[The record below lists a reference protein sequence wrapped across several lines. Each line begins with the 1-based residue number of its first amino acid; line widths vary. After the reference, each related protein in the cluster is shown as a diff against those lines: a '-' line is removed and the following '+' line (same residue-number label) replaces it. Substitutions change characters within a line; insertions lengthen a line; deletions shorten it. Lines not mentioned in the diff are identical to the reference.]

1 MLTAKVGMDDAMDYT
16 PKRAARFRHMLTFA
30 ALAFQYANLAHAT
43 APDITFTPATLD
55 FQYQAGAALP
65 ASQTLQIKSSS
76 ATTALA
82 FTLSITGPVPY
93 LAQWLSLSGNSGT
106 TSASVKAYV
115 NPTGLPSGSYTGTIL
130 VTAPGAL
137 ASPYSFPVT
146 LEVADAPSTL
156 VTNTTTLT
164 FTYLTGS
171 APPAPQAI
179 VLMSSGDALS
189 ASITVTGTWLS
200 ASPTG
205 SITLVGLPGTVTV
218 TVDPTG
224 LPPGAYTGR
233 ITFASPTAVD
243 KSLIVNVTLS
253 IDAGTP
259 TVSNVWP
266 PGVLV
271 NSTAVI
277 ATLTGT
283 NYFSTSSAAI
293 TAAVPPATT
302 PATTTLTTT
311 VLSPTVMLV
320 TIPASLLT
328 TAQSLPIVITTPTG
342 APSAPAN
349 FVVYAPGPQ
358 LWAVAD
364 SASYAVSGVSPGE
377 IITIFGIGL
386 GPAALVM
393 YPGTSPLPD
402 SLPATEPNTSVTID
416 ALPAP
421 ILYTSANQVS
431 CIAPYGLVT
440 DIGGAAV
447 NLVLTYNS
455 IASTPFPVNIVAADP
470 GVFSM
475 NESGTGQGAI
485 LNFNSTS
492 GDYTVNSS
500 TNAAVKG
507 NIVVIYVTGYGQTN
521 PAGDETTLIAAGTPV
536 VPVAAVSVTIGGLA
550 ATVQAAQAPV
560 GSVAGVLQINVV
572 VPLTVTSGNTVP
584 VLVTVTPTGGT
595 AVSSQAKVTMAV
607 K

>member
-1 MLTAKVGMDDAMDYT
+1 MTQMDYT
-16 PKRAARFRHMLTFA
+16 PKRAARFRQMLTFA
-30 ALAFQYANLAHAT
+30 ALALQYANLAHAT
-43 APDITFTPATLD
+43 APDISFTPATLD

-65 ASQTLQIKSSS
+65 ASQTLQVKSTG
-76 ATTALA
+76 AALA
-82 FTLSITGPVPY
+82 FTLSVTGPVPY
-93 LAQWLSLSGNSGT
+93 FAQWLSLSGNSGT
-106 TSASVKAYV
+106 TPASFKVYV
-115 NPTGLPSGSYTGTIL
+115 NPTGLPSGSYTGTI
-130 VTAPGAL
+130 VVATTGAL

-156 VTNTTTLT
+156 ISSAAALT
-164 FTYLTGS
+164 FAYMTGS
-171 APPAPQAI
+171 APPAPQSI

-189 ASITVTGTWLS
+189 ASITVSGGTWLT

-218 TVDPTG
+218 TVNPAG
-224 LPPGAYTGR
+224 LPPGAYSGR

-243 KSLIVNVTLS
+243 KSLIVNVALN
-253 IDAGTP
+253 IAAGTP
-259 TVSNVWP
+259 TVSGVWP

-283 NYFSTSSAAI
+283 NYFPTSVASI
-293 TAAVPPATT
+293 TVTTAAVPPV
-302 PATTTLTTT
+302 TTTTALTTT
-311 VLSPTVMLV
+311 VLSPTAMLV
-320 TIPASLLT
+320 AIPATLLT
-328 TAQSLPIVITTPTG
+328 TVATLPIIITTPTAL
-342 APSAPAN
+342 APSTAAN
-349 FVVYAPGPQ
+349 FAVYGPGPQ

-364 SASYAVSGVSPGE
+364 AASYAVSGVSPGE

-386 GPAALVM
+386 GPAALTM

-402 SLPATEPNTSVTID
+402 TLPATEPDTSVTID
-416 ALPAP
+416 GISAP
-421 ILYTSANQVS
+421 LLYTSANQVS

-440 DIGGAAV
+440 DIGGAPV

-455 IASTPFPVNIVAADP
+455 IASIPFPVNIVATDP

-475 NESGTGQGAI
+475 DASGAGQGAI
-485 LNFNSTS
+485 LNFNALS

-500 TNAAVKG
+500 SNGAVKG
-507 NIVVIYVTGYGQTN
+507 NIVVIYVTGFGQTN

-536 VPVAAVSVTIGGLA
+536 VPVAAVGVTIGG
-550 ATVQAAQAPV
+550 QAVVAPVAQAPI
-560 GSVAGVLQINVV
+560 GSVPGVLQINAA

-584 VLVTVTPTGGT
+584 VLVTVGT
-595 AVSSQAKVTMAV
+595 ATSQAKVTMAV

>member
-1 MLTAKVGMDDAMDYT
+1 
-16 PKRAARFRHMLTFA
+16 MLTFA

-76 ATTALA
+76 ATTPLA

-106 TSASVKAYV
+106 TSASVKVYV
-115 NPTGLPSGSYTGTIL
+115 NPTGLPSGSYSGTIL
-130 VTAPGAL
+130 VTAPTAL

-156 VTNTTTLT
+156 SASATTLT
-164 FTYLTGS
+164 FTYMTGG
-171 APPAPQAI
+171 APPASQGI

-189 ASITVTGTWLS
+189 ASITVTGGTWLS

-205 SITLVGLPGTVTV
+205 SITLVGLPGIVTV
-218 TVDPTG
+218 TVNPVG

-243 KSLIVNVTLS
+243 KSLVVNVALN
-253 IDAGTP
+253 IAAGTP

-266 PGVLV
+266 PGVLI

-283 NYFSTSSAAI
+283 NYFPTSVASI
-293 TAAVPPATT
+293 SVTAGAPPVTT
-302 PATTTLTTT
+302 VTTLTTT
-311 VLSPTVMLV
+311 VLSPTAMLV
-320 TIPASLLT
+320 AIPAALLT
-328 TAQSLPIVITTPTG
+328 TVATLPIVITTPTAL
-342 APSAPAN
+342 APSTAAN
-349 FVVYAPGPQ
+349 FSVYGPGPQ

-386 GPAALVM
+386 GPAALAI

-402 SLPATEPNTSVTID
+402 NLPAVEPYTSVTID
-416 ALPAP
+416 GISAP

-431 CIAPYGLVT
+431 CIAPYALVT
-440 DIGGAAV
+440 DVGGAAV

-455 IASTPFPVNIVAADP
+455 IASVPFPVSIVATDP

-475 NESGTGQGAI
+475 DASGAGQGAI
-485 LNFNSTS
+485 LNYNAATL
-492 GDYTVNSS
+492 DYTVNGSA
-500 TNAAVKG
+500 NAAPRG
-507 NIVVIYVTGYGQTN
+507 SIVVIYVTGYGQTS
-521 PAGDETTLIAAGTPV
+521 PAGDETTLITAGEGAVT
-536 VPVAAVSVTIGGLA
+536 PVAAVSLTIGG
-550 ATVQAAQAPV
+550 QAVVAPVAQAPV
-560 GSVAGVLQINVV
+560 GSVAGVLQINAT
-572 VPLTVTSGNTVP
+572 VPAGVTVGNTVP
-584 VLVTVTPTGGT
+584 VLVTVGT
-595 AVSSQAKVTMAV
+595 ATSQAKVTMAV